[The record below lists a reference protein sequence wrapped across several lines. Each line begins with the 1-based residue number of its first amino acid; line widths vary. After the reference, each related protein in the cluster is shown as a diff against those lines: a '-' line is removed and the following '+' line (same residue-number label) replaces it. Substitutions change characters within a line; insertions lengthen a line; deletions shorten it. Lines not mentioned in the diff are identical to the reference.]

1 MTIQIPGYLQWVS
14 YLTGSEWPQGDEDAM
29 RRIGD
34 YWRDAAEDLSD
45 LIPDLNRVRAETLS
59 VLMGETADAA
69 EEQFAMLFD
78 GDYSVDKLSQAMS
91 ALGDL
96 ADGAGTEIEYTKL
109 QILTSLAIAAAE
121 IAWAL
126 AAAPETLG
134 GSLGLIPVTE
144 AATMMAVRQIVAM
157 LLRQLVKKLGEAMTK
172 TLVRRL
178 LREAAQEI
186 AIGLGQE
193 LAIQGFQ
200 AAQGNRDGI
209 DWKQAGIVAAASGIG
224 GAVGSPVGEGLTRAM
239 GRSDNPVTNAIKGAL
254 SGYGAGVAGNVAGTL
269 GTGGELDAVSIF
281 GGAASSAATGGVHGA
296 KSGSHG
302 DSNNGTGRPDTGSL
316 GRPDVNGA
324 NASRS
329 NSEGG
334 NNGQQSHNGSDRQSS
349 GDTASSTSTS
359 SPETNSHAGVSPS
372 QDTSAGTPATSTS
385 QDPVSHTAPA
395 SQAPTSGDSG
405 SSAPSESSHAPARQD
420 GNPAQHD
427 GGPTKETTDTHGS
440 TNENGTPTNDSG
452 PQTNH
457 TGEPKLAGDPTE
469 STGARPETTTPIHP
483 TGTTTDPAN
492 HTTPTT
498 PPEHTTTEPQQS
510 APVAQPAASAPAAPS
525 TPSMSTPASPNATPT
540 PTTPANNPST
550 PSATPAK
557 ASPTDTPAPTP
568 RPSLSETST
577 THTSTDPAGAPT
589 ARSAETHAAQDHS
602 GQEVTDQQNGQHN
615 QDPDAKPES
624 AIPPVAVAPV
634 LPHAGGDG
642 TSTRAGAHGRP
653 SALTPRTG
661 AIEPS
666 APSTPK
672 QPGTQPHSGQDNSD
686 PGHHAAD
693 THASDPAGVSGNP
706 SESRVFGPRELNPVE
721 DAAHQTAVENA
732 LRNEEGQYE
741 VHADPRTNAYG
752 NLVNDGG
759 PEVDGRRN
767 NCLDCSLSALASFRG
782 DPTVSAPRFPDV
794 LPNGMPDNRSGE
806 HSGLQRA
813 SAWLGSPVQPVSP
826 SLPVAHR
833 FAALHQQIAD
843 MGPGAS
849 ALVVNEWHARDPQT
863 GVPMYHSDGRPVIAG
878 SHATVVVYPE
888 NAAGPVWWDPQTGT
902 TSDQPPANMVAR
914 TASLW
919 ATSVP
924 PNQGADH
931 GATGD
936 KGTSSHVPGTDPTQR
951 DIQRVPIRERM
962 DLHGGSPPGGEFG
975 ARPGDGESDHRQT
988 NGGRDSSI
996 EPADRS
1002 RGAGV
1007 RDSETHGQTPARA
1020 SDLSAPVDHQSAT
1033 DSGRHRDDRV
1043 SADSTVTERST
1054 RTDAAVSPDDR
1065 QTHISDSSGR
1075 TAVETGD
1082 GTRRVNQPTEQWN
1095 LAGGGDDSGLA
1106 GRDGADR
1113 IGAPRDP
1120 ADSQPPR
1127 NGESP
1132 DRDGGRAR
1140 PSEDPGHSD
1149 QTPTN
1154 RETRDPAQ
1162 IVNELGQHRTDPD
1175 NGQTADVHDAAQR
1188 VRDQWNGLTQ
1198 AERDAVIAQE
1208 TREGHRT
1215 DLGDLDGLPASV
1227 RDVLNRHNLVED
1239 MVAVHPHH
1247 ADAIRGYAEA
1257 MNAHLADPAN
1267 ARPAPVRSDQYNPS
1281 GRLKRLA
1288 SLFSNSSD
1296 ARRMTRNADAAWNA
1310 VYGHPEN
1317 ASPRQLYTYQPMAF
1331 NGDGRIAVAV
1341 GNLDTAAA
1349 VAVHTPGIT
1358 TTIRSIELNV
1368 NNAENHHIR
1377 ARQEQGDL
1385 ETAVVSWIG
1394 YDAPSGNPIKLAR
1407 ETATQQFARAG
1418 GHRLAHDVAGIAGS
1432 RSDSPNLHLFGH
1444 SYGSTTTAHA
1454 GVRGRLADYV
1464 STVTLLG
1471 SPGAGP
1477 LTHASDFGIGA
1488 NNVYVASAS
1497 RDIVTW
1503 TGSHMEGT
1511 PNRVSTYLQNL
1522 STSAF
1527 VGVVEG
1533 RYGPLTNL
1541 AMGISNLTG
1550 GLSGRLSGLG
1560 QGFDPAM
1567 SEFGANRLAAQYSSP
1582 EHLGGIKPHTRYFAS
1597 EEFAG
1602 KGPVLLR
1609 DNPNVRVTESLDN
1622 FSHILTG
1629 NTDQLSLETNH
1640 RDPDAMFGDPARTRT
1655 ADPALGYPA
1664 NDCVPRTIDGFAE
1677 RHPDTSVKQV
1687 EGEYGD
1693 RGVPRSDYERALG
1706 TRLRDATLNDILA
1719 AIRRGESVIVVDTYH
1734 ADGLPAGHPGSH
1746 TYAVEPNPD
1755 DPNRPLVYEGDERT
1769 PRPWPPQGLD
1779 HVSHTQIATFHPD
1792 GTPTHPNT
1800 DTTHTPR
1807 SGDDQRIA
1815 AEHRDSPG
1823 HRDPNEHRDPTEL
1836 PVQDRT
1842 DGHEYPPDHIS
1853 DLLDLPAYHPGS
1865 LSDYEVRSVYLNG
1878 EQRMHA
1884 LHENLVQRGVDP
1896 ETRARAMFE
1905 ARNELRSWARELMSD
1920 REGAERLTREN
1931 PNHSWDDIVAK
1942 YRERGLDGDDL
1953 YNTIADRSMAS
1964 RPSVNESLGLDPN
1977 RPPPLPEVRGG
1988 PDDRIGAAHPDSEP
2002 THTGETRAQSDES
2015 GHEPHRPL
2023 QNTDLPSHLPTDPVL
2038 RDQVIAE
2045 AVARAQE
2052 QHQARV
2058 DDVKKIQKEV
2068 NRLEARKRAAQGR
2081 EEAALK
2087 RELNAKK
2094 KELTQAQYRADE
2106 SRELIRAVSNV
2117 DHVQESIQNELRT
2130 PAADD
2135 AALRAIQQR
2144 IDEVR
2149 PNADSLQAEMRRL
2162 AYELARVE
2170 AEYSE
2175 AERNGDNDRAQ
2186 HLAERHKDLKSDLTA
2201 ARIDL
2206 IDSDTNL
2213 LKLGNRER
2221 QAVWKH
2227 MSPES
2232 RGRLLAER
2240 MTNAQRRLENRYA
2253 EFVAS
2258 DNASAAV
2265 DLARARGDGLA
2276 GALKHLRD
2284 MQNTAAQTRQID
2296 LDADIRSRVDEAARQ
2311 YIESRIRT
2319 DGIDDPWV
2327 ARELMSS
2334 EERAQNWPTLDLQH
2348 VRQAIAK
2355 RLGPGLEWQFERQ
2368 MRGLT
2373 RCSADEVADALSVF
2387 HDDKVHP
2394 SRDGNIPARE
2404 SFEAAL
2410 RHELSDEAARL
2421 ERERRFDDGDT
2432 FLDEQVAYVMSR
2444 LAALHEQDCAGAG
2457 ADHIPTYIGLP
2468 VLGDASINSSLGT
2481 IWKRQILEPDGNR
2494 NKLYKAIQAI
2504 AQAQIDAGRGGEP
2517 LDIWYI
2523 NVR

>member
-45 LIPDLNRVRAETLS
+45 LIPDLNRVRSETLS

-126 AAAPETLG
+126 AAAPETFG

-178 LREAAQEI
+178 LREAAQEV

-239 GRSDNPVTNAIKGAL
+239 GRSDNPVTNALKGAL
-254 SGYGAGVAGNVAGTL
+254 SGYGAGIAGNVAGTL
-269 GTGGELDAVSIF
+269 GTGGDLDAVSIF

-302 DSNNGTGRPDTGSL
+302 DSNNGNSRPDTGSP
-316 GRPDVNGA
+316 GRPDINGA
-324 NASRS
+324 NGSHS
-329 NSEGG
+329 NGDGG
-334 NNGQQSHNGSDRQSS
+334 HNGQQSHNGSDQRSS
-349 GDTASSTSTS
+349 DNPATSTLAP
-359 SPETNSHAGVSPS
+359 SPETNTNAGVSPS
-372 QDTSAGTPATSTS
+372 QDTPAGTPATSTA

-395 SQAPTSGDSG
+395 AQTPTNGDSG
-405 SSAPSESSHAPARQD
+405 PSSPSETSNVPAGQD
-420 GNPAQHD
+420 GGAPQHD
-427 GGPTKETTDTHGS
+427 GGPTKESTDAQGP
-440 TNENGTPTNDSG
+440 TNQNGTPTNDSG
-452 PQTNH
+452 TQTSH

-469 STGARPETTTPIHP
+469 STGARPETTTPSHP
-483 TGTTTDPAN
+483 TDITDTAN
-492 HTTPTT
+492 QTTPST
-498 PPEHTTTEPQQS
+498 PPEHAATETQQP

-525 TPSMSTPASPNATPT
+525 TPSMSTPASPGTTPT

-550 PSATPAK
+550 PPATPVK
-557 ASPTDTPAPTP
+557 ASPTDTPAPTA
-568 RPSLSETST
+568 RPSLSDPST
-577 THTSTDPAGAPT
+577 KPEPAGAPT
-589 ARSAETHAAQDHS
+589 ARSAETHAAQDRS
-602 GQEVTDQQNGQHN
+602 GREATDQQDGQHH
-615 QDPDAKPES
+615 QDPGAKPES
-624 AIPPVAVAPV
+624 TIPPVAVAPV

-642 TSTRAGAHGRP
+642 TSTRGGDNGRP
-653 SALTPRTG
+653 
-661 AIEPS
+661 
-666 APSTPK
+666 
-672 QPGTQPHSGQDNSD
+672 
-686 PGHHAAD
+686 
-693 THASDPAGVSGNP
+693 
-706 SESRVFGPRELNPVE
+706 
-721 DAAHQTAVENA
+721 NA
-732 LRNEEGQYE
+732 
-741 VHADPRTNAYG
+741 
-752 NLVNDGG
+752 
-759 PEVDGRRN
+759 
-767 NCLDCSLSALASFRG
+767 
-782 DPTVSAPRFPDV
+782 
-794 LPNGMPDNRSGE
+794 
-806 HSGLQRA
+806 
-813 SAWLGSPVQPVSP
+813 
-826 SLPVAHR
+826 
-833 FAALHQQIAD
+833 
-843 MGPGAS
+843 
-849 ALVVNEWHARDPQT
+849 
-863 GVPMYHSDGRPVIAG
+863 
-878 SHATVVVYPE
+878 
-888 NAAGPVWWDPQTGT
+888 
-902 TSDQPPANMVAR
+902 
-914 TASLW
+914 
-919 ATSVP
+919 
-924 PNQGADH
+924 
-931 GATGD
+931 
-936 KGTSSHVPGTDPTQR
+936 
-951 DIQRVPIRERM
+951 
-962 DLHGGSPPGGEFG
+962 
-975 ARPGDGESDHRQT
+975 ARPGQR
-988 NGGRDSSI
+988 
-996 EPADRS
+996 
-1002 RGAGV
+1002 
-1007 RDSETHGQTPARA
+1007 
-1020 SDLSAPVDHQSAT
+1020 PVND
-1033 DSGRHRDDRV
+1033 
-1043 SADSTVTERST
+1043 
-1054 RTDAAVSPDDR
+1054 
-1065 QTHISDSSGR
+1065 
-1075 TAVETGD
+1075 
-1082 GTRRVNQPTEQWN
+1082 
-1095 LAGGGDDSGLA
+1095 
-1106 GRDGADR
+1106 ADR

-1127 NGESP
+1127 NGEPP
-1132 DRDGGRAR
+1132 DRDGGRVR

-1149 QTPTN
+1149 QTPMN

-1208 TREGHRT
+1208 TRAGHRT

-1239 MVAVHPHH
+1239 MVAVHPQH
-1247 ADAIRGYAEA
+1247 ADAIRVYAEA

-1296 ARRMTRNADAAWNA
+1296 ARLMTRNADAAWNA

-1331 NGDGRIAVAV
+1331 NGDGRIAVAL

-1394 YDAPSGNPIKLAR
+1394 YDAPSGNPFKLAR
-1407 ETATQQFARAG
+1407 ETATQQFAEAG

-1454 GVRGRLADYV
+1454 GVGGRLADYV

-1511 PNRVSTYLQNL
+1511 PNRASTYLQNL
-1522 STSAF
+1522 STTTF

-1597 EEFAG
+1597 EEFVG
-1602 KGPVLLR
+1602 KDPVLLR

-1655 ADPALGYPA
+1655 AHPALGYPA

-1734 ADGLPAGHPGSH
+1734 ADGLPDGHPGSH

-1815 AEHRDSPG
+1815 AEHRDSPE
-1823 HRDPNEHRDPTEL
+1823 HSDPNEHRDPTEL

-1853 DLLDLPAYHPGS
+1853 DLLGLPAYHPGS

-2015 GHEPHRPL
+2015 GHESHRPL

-2038 RDQVIAE
+2038 RDQAIAE

-2058 DDVKKIQKEV
+2058 DEV
-2068 NRLEARKRAAQGR
+2068 NRLQKEVDDLDSRKRAAQGR
-2081 EEAALK
+2081 EARALS
-2087 RELNAKK
+2087 RELASKK
-2094 KELTQAQYRADE
+2094 KELIGAQYRADE
-2106 SRELIRAVSNV
+2106 SRELIRAVSNA
-2117 DHVQESIQNELRT
+2117 DHMEQSLQNELRT
-2130 PAADD
+2130 PATDD
-2135 AALRAIQQR
+2135 AALLEVRQR
-2144 IDEVR
+2144 IDEAR
-2149 PNADSLQAEMRRL
+2149 PTVDALQAEVRRL
-2162 AYELARVE
+2162 AYELDMARAEHKAAE
-2170 AEYSE
+2170 AN
-2175 AERNGDNDRAQ
+2175 RDVDRAKQ
-2186 HLAERHKDLKSDLTA
+2186 LADYRDDLKSQLKDARDDLA
-2201 ARIDL
+2201 
-2206 IDSDTNL
+2206 DSDRSL
-2213 LKLGNRER
+2213 LRLGDDEREAAWR
-2221 QAVWKH
+2221 H
-2227 MSPES
+2227 LSEER
-2232 RGRLLAER
+2232 RGRLLAEQMLEAR
-2240 MTNAQRRLENRYA
+2240 QRLENRYA
-2253 EFVAS
+2253 EFVAT
-2258 DNASAAV
+2258 DTARTAI
-2265 DLARARGDGLA
+2265 DRARSQNGDVA
-2276 GALKHLRD
+2276 AALKHLRGE
-2284 MQNTAAQTRQID
+2284 QNAAAQARHND
-2296 LDADIRSRVDEAARQ
+2296 LDAEIRSRIDEATQQ
-2311 YIESRIRT
+2311 YLESRIRT
-2319 DGIDDPWV
+2319 EGLDDPWV
-2327 ARELMSS
+2327 ARELMTS
-2334 EERAQNWPTLDLQH
+2334 EERAHHWPTLDLQH
-2348 VRQAIAK
+2348 VRQAIAN
-2355 RLGPGLEWQFERQ
+2355 RVGSGLEWQFERQ

-2373 RCSADEVADALSVF
+2373 RCSADEVVSALSVF
-2387 HDDKVHP
+2387 HDDGVRP
-2394 SRDGNIPARE
+2394 LRDGNVPARE

-2410 RHELSDEAARL
+2410 RHALREEAARL
-2421 ERERRFDDGDT
+2421 EAEGRYSNSKD
-2432 FLDEQVAYVMSR
+2432 FLDEQVAFVMSR

-2457 ADHIPTYIGLP
+2457 PDHIQTYVGLP
-2468 VLGDASINSSLGT
+2468 VLGDASVNSSLGS
-2481 IWKRQILEPDGNR
+2481 IWTQRILDPDGNQNR
-2494 NKLYKAIQAI
+2494 LYKAIRAI

-2517 LDIWYI
+2517 LDIWYT